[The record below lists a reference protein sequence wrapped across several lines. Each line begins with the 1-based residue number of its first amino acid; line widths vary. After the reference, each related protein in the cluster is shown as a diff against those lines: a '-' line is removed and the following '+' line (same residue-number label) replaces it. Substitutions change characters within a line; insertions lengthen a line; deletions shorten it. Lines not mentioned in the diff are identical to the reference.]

1 MFARVSQQLSI
12 LPIDPRQVRN
22 NLRESNDTEAGGI
35 NNRLYAGCLQTRPCA
50 TIHLD
55 TGKNGRENIGNPGGI
70 EITGSFSGGDQQS
83 HNSPS
88 SLTAEAGF
96 RGAGGGDP
104 FARIRIEQQMSS
116 QREPLAASQAS
127 SANVK
132 LSVGQFAER
141 FKGEVIPL
149 SNTFGYFCAS
159 VPMTEEVLKE
169 YLEEP
174 IAALPPNLAGTLP
187 RISILLV
194 PYLERSGDRSNG
206 KRKRITASDRSAEF
220 VVAER
225 PAHGRQSWASQVSFQ
240 NETVLF
246 FALKEQ
252 DVAEYHYRLY
262 RKLAA
267 IIAEGW
273 SKEAG
278 SAFKAIIR
286 EELIGMVHGEVDD
299 DSWQAKQTLMRR
311 QSNASRESPLF
322 NEYVKQSFIDTLT
335 LYLHGICCDID
346 VETGPRQ
353 LPSRYLRKR
362 LNLLKRLYPPPASYA
377 VFPEDRE
384 KLELPAGI
392 N

>member
-1 MFARVSQQLSI
+1 
-12 LPIDPRQVRN
+12 
-22 NLRESNDTEAGGI
+22 
-35 NNRLYAGCLQTRPCA
+35 
-50 TIHLD
+50 
-55 TGKNGRENIGNPGGI
+55 
-70 EITGSFSGGDQQS
+70 
-83 HNSPS
+83 
-88 SLTAEAGF
+88 
-96 RGAGGGDP
+96 
-104 FARIRIEQQMSS
+104 MSS
-116 QREPLAASQAS
+116 QREPLPVIQAPS
-127 SANVK
+127 SNSR

-159 VPMTEEVLKE
+159 VPMSEEVVKE

-174 IAALPPNLAGTLP
+174 VAALPPNLAHTLP

-194 PYLERSGDRSNG
+194 PYLERAGERSSG
-206 KRKRITASDRSAEF
+206 KRKRVTGERSSEF

-225 PAHGRQSWASQVSFQ
+225 PASGRQSWASQVSFE

-246 FALKEQ
+246 FALQEQ

-267 IIAEGW
+267 IVVESW
-273 SKEAG
+273 SKEAR
-278 SAFKAIIR
+278 STYKALIR
-286 EELIGMVHGEVDD
+286 EELAGLVHGEVDD
-299 DSWQAKQTLMRR
+299 DSWQAKQSLLRR
-311 QSNASRESPLF
+311 QSNLSRESPLF
-322 NEYVKQSFIDTLT
+322 EDYVRQSFVDTLT

-362 LNLLKRLYPPPASYA
+362 LNLLKSFYPPPASYA

-384 KLELPAGI
+384 RPDASRG
-392 N
+392 